1 MIPMSKLKAW
11 RLSRKPKMTQTA
23 LAKRLGVSTPSVCK
37 IEAGEQVPKVD
48 LLVKIEKTTRGAVSM
63 VDILNDHRRWA
74 ASMAS
79 AAE

>member
-1 MIPMSKLKAW
+1 MKPMTKLKAW

-23 LAKRLGVSTPSVCK
+23 LAKRLGCTTPTVCK
-37 IEAGEQVPKVD
+37 IEAGEQVPKIG

-63 VDILNDHRRWA
+63 VDVLNDQRERLLRTQ
-74 ASMAS
+74 